1 MLAAILD
8 RAATTGSTMT
18 DDTHAL
24 TDDNSIDIQ
33 PWPVIELI
41 GRAVALAT
49 VARRGML
56 EVDDERDP
64 FDLETDRFDLATW
77 TRTELQNWITDDELR
92 ILNTPISDLSEEDL
106 GTCDNALVSS
116 TAVAWALRAVPAD
129 HLPLPENPEIDEQT
143 LKWAPQPWEK
153 VRSVQSRARLRS
165 DEELATERE
174 RWELWYWRATDGG
187 DDAEA
192 LGEVIDEVRETG
204 LIPVVDNDLA
214 NDDGISFSSL
224 SEDDQDD
231 IAWLAELRLRALNW
245 VCGFGESWESAP
257 LYLED

>member
-1 MLAAILD
+1 
-8 RAATTGSTMT
+8 MT
-18 DDTHAL
+18 DQEANFPDDDTL
-24 TDDNSIDIQ
+24 DIQ

-56 EVDDERDP
+56 EVDEERDP

-92 ILNTPISDLSEEDL
+92 ILNTPVNDLDEDDL
-106 GTCDNALVSS
+106 GTCDNALVSA
-116 TAVAWALRAVPAD
+116 TAVAWALRAVTAEQ
-129 HLPLPENPEIDEQT
+129 LPLPENPEIDEQT

-174 RWELWYWRATDGG
+174 RWELWYWRATDAE
-187 DDAEA
+187 DDADA
-192 LGEVIDEVRETG
+192 LREVVDETRETG
-204 LIPVVDNDLA
+204 LIPIVDNDFA
-214 NDDGISFSSL
+214 NDAGTPYAAL
-224 SEDDQDD
+224 SAEEQDD

-257 LYLED
+257 LYLDD